1 MEERWWQL
9 DLQWKKTSAFP
20 FSVESKERS
29 NSFSDSGYTTR
40 PTRPGLVLLATQ
52 GQPILQSAH
61 SSTAVIGLGLMAV
74 QVGDVK
80 TIHTTSSEKV
90 VDLSFDAFL

>member
-1 MEERWWQL
+1 MAVGSTVEKDFGISFRFQL
-9 DLQWKKTSAFP
+9 KAKRDLIA
-20 FSVESKERS
+20 
-29 NSFSDSGYTTR
+29 SGYTTR
-40 PTRPGLVLLATQ
+40 PPRPGLVLLATQ

-90 VDLSFDAFL
+90 VDLSFDAFLDF